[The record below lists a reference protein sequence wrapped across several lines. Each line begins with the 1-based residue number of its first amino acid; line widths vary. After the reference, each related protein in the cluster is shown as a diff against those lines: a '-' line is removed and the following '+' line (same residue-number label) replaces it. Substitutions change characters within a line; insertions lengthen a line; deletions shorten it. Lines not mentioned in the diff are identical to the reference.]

1 MAKYQAD
8 KLQRW
13 DLDMSTFPY
22 TIECLPGDTNVW
34 GDLLSLWGSA
44 QSSRTIARVRKLL
57 HVVSPLQQNDFEW
70 PTAKSI
76 LEAQKLAIERGGS
89 TPPGV
94 AWSDEDS
101 FHMDDQGRIW
111 VPDDAV
117 DLQQRLCVI
126 AHQGAAGHRRVAATV
141 KSVSDKFWWATL
153 AQDVETFVKA
163 CLHSMQVDGDVVPR
177 PLGSALHAEK
187 PNELIHVDWL
197 SMPMSTS
204 GLKHVLVIKDD
215 MSGFVHL
222 FPDESADA
230 TSTATAL
237 MGWFTLY
244 GCVETWVTDGGFHFK
259 NEVVEK
265 IRKMVGAHH
274 HITTAYSPWA
284 NGTVEVVNRLILRA
298 VRALLSEMKLKT
310 NEWPHVLLLVQG
322 ALNHQ
327 PSPRLGGV
335 APVTAFTGLPAK
347 TPMSGFVHPTTKEV
361 YVIDW
366 LDDVRQRHMAELAVA
381 LNELHRDVVAKSDKL
396 RKQARKRRDEKAS
409 VKLTNFSV
417 GDFVLVGS
425 VVKQPT
431 KLSLVWRGPEQV
443 TRVVT
448 DYVMETQQLVPPY
461 GVSLHHACRMKMYAE
476 AGLEVTEDLLEHIAF
491 GDDGFH
497 VERLDGVRVQD
508 GRYEVL
514 VKWLGLEDEESS
526 WEPAQN
532 LLDDIPVVFVK
543 WCESHRHDEAVS
555 DMMDS
560 LGLP

>member
-13 DLDMSTFPY
+13 ALVMSTFPY

-34 GDLLSLWGSA
+34 GDLLSRWGSA

-57 HVVSPLQQNDFEW
+57 HVVSPLQQSDFEW

-76 LEAQKLAIERGGS
+76 LEAQKLAFERGGS

-94 AWSDEDS
+94 AWSNEDS

-117 DLQQRLCVI
+117 DLQRRLCVI

-163 CLHSMQVDGDVVPR
+163 CLHCMQVDGDVVPR

-187 PNELIHVDWL
+187 PNELIHFDWL
-197 SMPMSTS
+197 SMPLSTS

-222 FPDESADA
+222 IPAESADA

-244 GCVETWVTDGGFHFK
+244 GCVETWVTDGGSHFK

-265 IRKMVGAHH
+265 IRKMVGEHH

-310 NEWPHVLLLVQG
+310 NEWSHELLLVQG

-327 PSPRLGGV
+327 PSPRLSGV

-366 LDDVRQRHMAELAVA
+366 LDDVRQRHMAELAVT

-448 DYVMETQQLVPPY
+448 DYVMETQHLYRP
-461 GVSLHHACRMKMYAE
+461 GR
-476 AGLEVTEDLLEHIAF
+476 EVTEDLLEHIAF
-491 GDDGFH
+491 GDGAFH
-497 VERLDGVRVQD
+497 VERLDGVGVQD

-532 LLDDIPVVFVK
+532 PLDDIPVVFVK

>member
-1 MAKYQAD
+1 
-8 KLQRW
+8 
-13 DLDMSTFPY
+13 
-22 TIECLPGDTNVW
+22 
-34 GDLLSLWGSA
+34 
-44 QSSRTIARVRKLL
+44 
-57 HVVSPLQQNDFEW
+57 
-70 PTAKSI
+70 
-76 LEAQKLAIERGGS
+76 
-89 TPPGV
+89 
-94 AWSDEDS
+94 
-101 FHMDDQGRIW
+101 MDDQGRIW

-163 CLHSMQVDGDVVPR
+163 CLNCMQVDGDVVPR
-177 PLGSALHAEK
+177 PLGSALHTEK
-187 PNELIHVDWL
+187 PNELIHFDWL

-204 GLKHVLVIKDD
+204 GLKHVLVIKND

-222 FPDESADA
+222 FPAESADT

-244 GCVETWVTDGGFHFK
+244 GCVETWVADGGSHFK

-265 IRKMVGAHH
+265 IRKMVGAYH

-298 VRALLSEMKLKT
+298 VRALLSEMKVKT

-347 TPMSGFVHPTTKEV
+347 TPLSGFVHPTTKVV

-396 RKQARKRRDEKAS
+396 RKQARKRRDEK
-409 VKLTNFSV
+409 
-417 GDFVLVGS
+417 
-425 VVKQPT
+425 
-431 KLSLVWRGPEQV
+431 W
-443 TRVVT
+443 
-448 DYVMETQQLVPPY
+448 
-461 GVSLHHACRMKMYAE
+461 
-476 AGLEVTEDLLEHIAF
+476 DLL
-491 GDDGFH
+491 
-497 VERLDGVRVQD
+497 LN
-508 GRYEVL
+508 
-514 VKWLGLEDEESS
+514 
-526 WEPAQN
+526 N
-532 LLDDIPVVFVK
+532 LQ
-543 WCESHRHDEAVS
+543 SYH
-555 DMMDS
+555 
-560 LGLP
+560 

>member
-1 MAKYQAD
+1 
-8 KLQRW
+8 
-13 DLDMSTFPY
+13 
-22 TIECLPGDTNVW
+22 
-34 GDLLSLWGSA
+34 
-44 QSSRTIARVRKLL
+44 
-57 HVVSPLQQNDFEW
+57 
-70 PTAKSI
+70 
-76 LEAQKLAIERGGS
+76 
-89 TPPGV
+89 
-94 AWSDEDS
+94 
-101 FHMDDQGRIW
+101 MDDQGRIW

-141 KSVSDKFWWATL
+141 KSVSDMFWWATL

-163 CLHSMQVDGDVVPR
+163 CLHCMQVDRDVVHR

-187 PNELIHVDWL
+187 PNELIHFDWL

-222 FPDESADA
+222 FPAESADA

-237 MGWFTLY
+237 
-244 GCVETWVTDGGFHFK
+244 
-259 NEVVEK
+259 
-265 IRKMVGAHH
+265 
-274 HITTAYSPWA
+274 P
-284 NGTVEVVNRLILRA
+284 
-298 VRALLSEMKLKT
+298 
-310 NEWPHVLLLVQG
+310 P
-322 ALNHQ
+322 NHQ

-366 LDDVRQRHMAELAVA
+366 LDDFRQRHMAELAVA

-461 GVSLHHACRMKMYAE
+461 GVSLHHACRMIKCMPKLAVRSLRICWSTSRLAMVASTSSVSTVYASR
-476 AGLEVTEDLLEHIAF
+476 TDTMRF
-491 GDDGFH
+491 
-497 VERLDGVRVQD
+497 
-508 GRYEVL
+508 
-514 VKWLGLEDEESS
+514 
-526 WEPAQN
+526 
-532 LLDDIPVVFVK
+532 
-543 WCESHRHDEAVS
+543 
-555 DMMDS
+555 
-560 LGLP
+560 

>member
-1 MAKYQAD
+1 
-8 KLQRW
+8 
-13 DLDMSTFPY
+13 
-22 TIECLPGDTNVW
+22 
-34 GDLLSLWGSA
+34 
-44 QSSRTIARVRKLL
+44 
-57 HVVSPLQQNDFEW
+57 
-70 PTAKSI
+70 
-76 LEAQKLAIERGGS
+76 
-89 TPPGV
+89 
-94 AWSDEDS
+94 
-101 FHMDDQGRIW
+101 
-111 VPDDAV
+111 
-117 DLQQRLCVI
+117 LQQRLCVI

-163 CLHSMQVDGDVVPR
+163 CLHRMQVDGDVVPR
-177 PLGSALHAEK
+177 PLGSALHAEN
-187 PNELIHVDWL
+187 PNELIHFDWL

-222 FPDESADA
+222 FPAESADA

-237 MGWFTLY
+237 
-244 GCVETWVTDGGFHFK
+244 
-259 NEVVEK
+259 
-265 IRKMVGAHH
+265 
-274 HITTAYSPWA
+274 P
-284 NGTVEVVNRLILRA
+284 
-298 VRALLSEMKLKT
+298 
-310 NEWPHVLLLVQG
+310 P
-322 ALNHQ
+322 NHQ

-347 TPMSGFVHPTTKEV
+347 TPMSGLVHPTTKEV
-361 YVIDW
+361 YIIDW
-366 LDDVRQRHMAELAVA
+366 LDDARQRHMAELAVA

-396 RKQARKRRDEKAS
+396 CKQARKRRDEK
-409 VKLTNFSV
+409 L
-417 GDFVLVGS
+417 GS

-476 AGLEVTEDLLEHIAF
+476 AGREGTEDLLEHIAF
-491 GDDGFH
+491 GDGGFH

-532 LLDDIPVVFVK
+532 ILDDIPVVFVK

-560 LGLP
+560 LVLA